1 MNGLAGQRQVDQ
13 VQFQQALGALCAAH
27 DALREQLDV
36 ARGLYLPPLTNM
48 TAGEPLGPFLLT
60 EPLIPNLTAGTQTLD
75 GNWINALMSQM
86 GEALDKLARILF
98 KSLGGILALQES
110 LADRWSAARESPV
123 CAETPAP
130 AMTGDPTQEASSV
143 RSD

>member
-1 MNGLAGQRQVDQ
+1 
-13 VQFQQALGALCAAH
+13 
-27 DALREQLDV
+27 
-36 ARGLYLPPLTNM
+36 M
-48 TAGEPLGPFLLT
+48 TAGEPLGPFLLS
-60 EPLIPNLTAGTQTLD
+60 EPLIKNLTAGTQTLD

-86 GEALDKLARILF
+86 GEVIDKLRRILF

-110 LADRWSAARESPV
+110 LADRWSTAASPRW

-130 AMTGDPTQEASSV
+130 AMTGDPTPQASSV